1 MLFIVHAGEMKE
13 CQHITTDVFT
23 FFPYH
28 ADFYA
33 DRWIERDAGNIGRG
47 KFIGHAGIEKTGVF
61 TGFYELQGRIDLAA
75 SHDDIWSVAIHFK
88 THFEKLVLDR
98 VCVEKDQRLL

>member
-1 MLFIVHAGEMKE
+1 MFFVIHAGKMQK
-13 CQHITTDVFT
+13 CQHITADVFA

-28 ADFYA
+28 TDLYA
-33 DRWIERDAGNIGRG
+33 DRRIQWNSGDIGIR
-47 KFIGHAGIEKTGVF
+47 KFTGHAGIEKTGVF